1 MEEYFEIGQIV
12 NTSGLKGI
20 LKIKPFTDDIK
31 KFSNLKTIYIKTKSG
46 LTEFKIEQVRY
57 VKNMVMLKLAGIDT
71 VEEAEKYRN
80 LYIKILRD
88 QEEELEEGSY
98 YVVDILGCKVNTDAN
113 QELGKIVDVFQTGS
127 NDVYVVKDEQGKQ
140 ILLPAIKQ
148 VIKNV
153 DIKNKIITVH
163 LLEGLVWKL
172 IYLHFFQRC
181 LSR

>member
-113 QELGKIVDVFQTGS
+113 KELGKIVDVFQTGS

-172 IYLHFFQRC
+172 IYLHFFQKC

>member
-31 KFSNLKTIYIKTKSG
+31 KFSNLKTIYIKIKSG

-88 QEEELEEGSY
+88 QEEELEAGSY

-163 LLEGLVWKL
+163 LLEGLV
-172 IYLHFFQRC
+172 
-181 LSR
+181 

>member
-57 VKNMVMLKLAGIDT
+57 VKNIVMLKLAGIDT

-140 ILLPAIKQ
+140 ILLPAIKD

-153 DIKNKIITVH
+153 DVKNKIITVH
-163 LLEGLVWKL
+163 LLEGLV
-172 IYLHFFQRC
+172 
-181 LSR
+181 

>member
-1 MEEYFEIGQIV
+1 MKEYFEIGQIV

-46 LTEFKIEQVRY
+46 LTEFKIAQVRY

-163 LLEGLVWKL
+163 LLEGLV
-172 IYLHFFQRC
+172 
-181 LSR
+181 

>member
-71 VEEAEKYRN
+71 VEEAEKYKN

-163 LLEGLVWKL
+163 LLEGLV
-172 IYLHFFQRC
+172 
-181 LSR
+181 

>member
-1 MEEYFEIGQIV
+1 MKEYFEIGQIV
-12 NTSGLKGI
+12 NTSGLKDI

-163 LLEGLVWKL
+163 LLEGLV
-172 IYLHFFQRC
+172 
-181 LSR
+181 

>member
-1 MEEYFEIGQIV
+1 MKEYFEIGQIV

-163 LLEGLVWKL
+163 LLKGLV
-172 IYLHFFQRC
+172 
-181 LSR
+181 

>member
-88 QEEELEEGSY
+88 QEEELEAGSY

-148 VIKNV
+148 VMKNV

-163 LLEGLVWKL
+163 LLEGLV
-172 IYLHFFQRC
+172 
-181 LSR
+181 

>member
-1 MEEYFEIGQIV
+1 MKEYFEIGQIV

-153 DIKNKIITVH
+153 DIKNKSITVH
-163 LLEGLVWKL
+163 LLEGLV
-172 IYLHFFQRC
+172 
-181 LSR
+181 

>member
-12 NTSGLKGI
+12 NSSGLKGI

-140 ILLPAIKQ
+140 ILLQ
-148 VIKNV
+148 QLN
-153 DIKNKIITVH
+153 
-163 LLEGLVWKL
+163 
-172 IYLHFFQRC
+172 R
-181 LSR
+181 

>member
-31 KFSNLKTIYIKTKSG
+31 KFSNLKTIYIKTKNG

-80 LYIKILRD
+80 LYIKVLRG

-163 LLEGLVWKL
+163 LLEGLV
-172 IYLHFFQRC
+172 
-181 LSR
+181 

>member
-1 MEEYFEIGQIV
+1 MKEYFEIGQIV

-31 KFSNLKTIYIKTKSG
+31 KFSNLKTIYIKTKNG

-163 LLEGLVWKL
+163 LLEGLV
-172 IYLHFFQRC
+172 
-181 LSR
+181 

>member
-127 NDVYVVKDEQGKQ
+127 NDVYVVKNELGKQ

-163 LLEGLVWKL
+163 LLEGLV
-172 IYLHFFQRC
+172 
-181 LSR
+181 

>member
-31 KFSNLKTIYIKTKSG
+31 KFNNIKTIYIKTKNG
-46 LTEFKIEQVRY
+46 LKEFKIEQVRY
-57 VKNMVMLKLAGIDT
+57 VKNMVMLKLFGIDT

-88 QEEELEEGSY
+88 QEEELEEGFY

-113 QELGKIVDVFQTGS
+113 QELGKVIDVFQTGS

-140 ILLPAIKQ
+140 VLLPAIKQ

-163 LLEGLVWKL
+163 LLEGLV
-172 IYLHFFQRC
+172 
-181 LSR
+181 